1 MTAVRRGKGEGSVTR
16 RPNGRWMGQ
25 ADAGWK
31 DGKRLRKTI
40 YGRTKREVQ
49 DKLREIVQRLGCG
62 EAPIPEQETVA
73 SYLQRWLEDK
83 KSEVRPRTYEN
94 YEQIV
99 RNHLTPGL
107 GRFRLARLGPSDV
120 AAWLRRQEKHG
131 VSARTR
137 RYVRAVLRS
146 ALNQAL
152 RWELV
157 SRNAAALT
165 TPPRYRPR
173 EIHPLSPEQAR
184 TLLGAVSGHRLE
196 ALISVGLALGLRL
209 GEALGLRWT
218 DVDSDRRE
226 LAVRQTLERAG
237 GDAASRKQLTAERR
251 RLLDE
256 FAATKDTSA
265 RKRISA
271 VLADVRLRL
280 AEVRTTVRFSEPKTT
295 RSRRTITIPGLV
307 VASLSAHRERQREE
321 RLAAGAK
328 WHDSGLVFTT
338 AIGTPLDGR
347 NLNRVFK
354 AILRDAG
361 LPAIRYHDLRHTA
374 ATLLLAQGVDPRT
387 IMETLGHSQISLT
400 LNTYAHVVPALQRE
414 AAAKMDAILSCPV
427 SADRGSRIGH
437 PRPPAS
443 VRSGADRQ
451 YDRQYGHESEGAKV
465 ADSLGKSGE
474 PPGTR
479 TPNPQIKSLLLCQL
493 S

>member
-1 MTAVRRGKGEGSVTR
+1 
-16 RPNGRWMGQ
+16 MGQ
-25 ADAGWK
+25 ADVGWK

-49 DKLREIVQRLGCG
+49 DRLREIVQRMGRG
-62 EAPIPEQETVA
+62 EAPIPERETVA
-73 SYLQRWLEDK
+73 SFLQRWLQDK

-99 RNHLTPGL
+99 RNYLTPGL
-107 GRFRLARLGPSDV
+107 GRFRLAKLGPSDV
-120 AAWLRRQEKHG
+120 AAWLQRQERGG

-137 RYVRAVLRS
+137 RYARSVLRS
-146 ALNQAL
+146 ALNHAL

-173 EIHPLSPEQAR
+173 EIRPLSPDQAR

-196 ALISVGLALGLRL
+196 TLISVGLALGLRL
-209 GEALGLRWT
+209 GEALGLRWK
-218 DVDSDRRE
+218 DVDSDKRE
-226 LAVRQTLERAG
+226 LAVRQTLERSG
-237 GDAASRKQLTAERR
+237 GDAATRKRLAAERQ
-251 RLLDE
+251 RLLTRL
-256 FAATKDTSA
+256 AATKDTSA
-265 RKRISA
+265 RKRINSA
-271 VLADVRLRL
+271 LADVRLRL
-280 AEVRTTVRFSEPKTT
+280 REVRTAVRFAEPKTT

-307 VASLSAHRERQREE
+307 IASLRVHRERQHEE

-347 NLNRVFK
+347 NVNRLFK

-400 LNTYAHVVPALQRE
+400 LNTYAHVVPTLQRA
-414 AAAKMDAILSCPV
+414 AAAKMDAILSSPV
-427 SADRGSRIGH
+427 HGDPDSRISR

-451 YDRQYGHESEGAKV
+451 YDWQYGEDPAGAKV
-465 ADSLGKSGE
+465 ANSLGK
-474 PPGTR
+474 
-479 TPNPQIKSLLLCQL
+479 KW
-493 S
+493 

>member
-1 MTAVRRGKGEGSVTR
+1 MRRGKGEGSVTR
-16 RPNGRWMGQ
+16 RPNGLWMGQ
-25 ADAGWK
+25 ADLGWQ
-31 DGKRLRKTI
+31 DGKRQRKTI

-49 DKLREIVQRLGCG
+49 DKLRETVQRMGRG
-62 EAPIPEQETVA
+62 EAPIPGQETVA

-83 KSEVRPRTYEN
+83 KAEVRPRTYES

-99 RNHLTPGL
+99 RNHLAPGL
-107 GRFRLARLGPSDV
+107 GRFRLAKLGPSDV
-120 AAWLRRQEKHG
+120 AAWLRRQEKRG
-131 VSARTR
+131 VSPRTR
-137 RYVRAVLRS
+137 RYVRSVLRS

-173 EIHPLSPEQAR
+173 EIQPLTPEQAR

-209 GEALGLRWT
+209 GEALGLRRN
-218 DVDSDRRE
+218 DVDLDKRE

-237 GDAASRKQLTAERR
+237 GDAASRKRLTAERR
-251 RLLDE
+251 GLLDQL
-256 FAATKDTSA
+256 AATEDRSA

-280 AEVRTTVRFSEPKTT
+280 VEVRTTVRFAEPKTT
-295 RSRRTITIPGLV
+295 RSRRTITIPESV
-307 VASLSAHRERQREE
+307 VVSLRAHRERQREE

-338 AIGTPLDGR
+338 ALGTPLDGR
-347 NLNRVFK
+347 NVNRLFK

-400 LNTYAHVVPALQRE
+400 LNTYAHVVPTLQRE
-414 AAAKMDAILSCPV
+414 AAAKMDAILAPPI
-427 SADRGSRIGH
+427 SADRDLKIDR
-437 PRPPAS
+437 PCPPAS
-443 VRSGADRQ
+443 IRSGADRQ
-451 YDRQYGHESEGAKV
+451 YDRQYGHEPEGAKV
-465 ADSLGKSGE
+465 ADTLGKSGE